1 MTALTGVLRRRGM
14 EEGSGRRDDDRSTG
28 RRERRYDDEL
38 GRRTGRRPMGFTSG
52 VTAIYLRGRIHQGPR
67 NDAGTA

>member
-28 RRERRYDDEL
+28 RRERRYDDV
-38 GRRTGRRPMGFTSG
+38 GSRTGRRPMGFTSG